1 MMDAKQLEEL
11 KKKIDAAKNKKARAE
26 GSLDNIKAQLKK
38 EFEVNTLKEAQA
50 QLDELNKDIEKDE
63 LRFKEL
69 TEELNEITD
78 WDAL

>member
-1 MMDAKQLEEL
+1 MDAQQLEVL

-26 GSLDNIKAQLKK
+26 GALDNIKEQLKK
-38 EFEVNTLKEAQA
+38 EFQVNTLKEAQTK
-50 QLDELNKDIEKDE
+50 LDELNKDIEKDE
-63 LRFKEL
+63 SRFKEL